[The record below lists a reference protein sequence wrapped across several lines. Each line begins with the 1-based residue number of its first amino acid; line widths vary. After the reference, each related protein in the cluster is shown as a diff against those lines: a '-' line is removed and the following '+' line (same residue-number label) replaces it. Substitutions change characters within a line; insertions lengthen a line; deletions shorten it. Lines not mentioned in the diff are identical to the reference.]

1 MQRGRLNQEQMERI
15 RDTVS
20 ELVQDLETHKDS
32 PKTRPAD
39 EVEGPL
45 AKLKQFEQSPPSVVS
60 PSAQYRLEGTVLCI
74 PGFGLLDEAAAIPL
88 AQLLRREGLTAEEK
102 QAKMLSGANLFS
114 FDMKQ
119 AGLVC
124 LCYLEHATPAQL
136 QYASRRIRRLGPGAP
151 VLIVVINEAPQPLE
165 GDSLQLDA
173 ELLQGPL
180 SAAVKRITE
189 IMTRS
194 PPDAAVVASP
204 ALENAG

>member
-1 MQRGRLNQEQMERI
+1 
-15 RDTVS
+15 
-20 ELVQDLETHKDS
+20 
-32 PKTRPAD
+32 
-39 EVEGPL
+39 
-45 AKLKQFEQSPPSVVS
+45 
-60 PSAQYRLEGTVLCI
+60 
-74 PGFGLLDEAAAIPL
+74 
-88 AQLLRREGLTAEEK
+88 
-102 QAKMLSGANLFS
+102 
-114 FDMKQ
+114 MKQ